1 MGEYYKVA
9 SCKNIEIIIKMGKKV
24 INQASSLKSS
34 KNIHEK
40 QQFNNLIKVLKPK
53 VYITKSSC
61 FKKLVQ
67 ELTGNGNT
75 LSPQTLE
82 VPKVV
87 ESCNIIGTEFQRDL
101 ETETTSVENASF
113 SPEAT
118 SYNSSSTSEF
128 SSDALLNEEFNQVCN
143 QLCLDESLF
152 FQDTFVNQPLD
163 DQLLAF
169 QNLESLLFDV
179 ETNPPFY
186 SFYEQIEMPD
196 VSIYDYELSGLL

>member
-1 MGEYYKVA
+1 
-9 SCKNIEIIIKMGKKV
+9 MGKKV

-53 VYITKSSC
+53 VYITKSSS

-67 ELTGNGNT
+67 ELTGNGNGNT

-87 ESCNIIGTEFQRDL
+87 ESCNIIES
-101 ETETTSVENASF
+101 ETTSVENASF

-118 SYNSSSTSEF
+118 SYNSSNTSEF

-152 FQDTFVNQPLD
+152 FQDSFVNQPLD
-163 DQLLAF
+163 ELLAF

>member
-1 MGEYYKVA
+1 
-9 SCKNIEIIIKMGKKV
+9 MGKKV

-34 KNIHEK
+34 KNIIHEK

-75 LSPQTLE
+75 NTLFPQTLE

-87 ESCNIIGTEFQRDL
+87 ESCNIIES
-101 ETETTSVENASF
+101 ETSSVENASF

-118 SYNSSSTSEF
+118 SYNSSNTSEF

-152 FQDTFVNQPLD
+152 FQDSFLNEPLD
-163 DQLLAF
+163 DQLSAF

-186 SFYEQIEMPD
+186 SFYEQIEMAD